1 MNAKTGKPLK
11 TRDLTTGSIPLHIR
25 DIALPSSIGLF
36 FQTMYNVVDSF
47 WAGQLSTVALAALG
61 LSFPVFL
68 LIIAT
73 GGGLSR
79 GASALIANAIGAKE
93 PEKQKRFVAQSYS
106 LALTLAA
113 VLTTTGFLTS
123 TPIFRL
129 MGAEGEY
136 LAAAQA
142 YMVPIFC
149 GSIFFIAASLSN
161 AILIASGDS
170 KTYGKV
176 LVCGFLGNLFLD
188 PWFMYGGYGLPAM
201 GIAGIGWATVI
212 LIMLGSSWMVWTVI
226 QRGLLTFD
234 PWQNLLPDWKVYGE
248 ILRQALPASFNI
260 MSVALGFFV
269 TTFFLKQ
276 FGESAV
282 AAFGVTTRIEQ
293 IGLLTTV
300 GLYSAIMA
308 LVGQNNGAGNF
319 ARVHQTMRWCNRIG
333 LGMNVSIS
341 LLMFIFAEQLMR
353 IFSSDEEVV
362 SMGVTCLRVI
372 MPIEWSYVMTS
383 THLAMLQAVKRPMY
397 GLFESILRKVLLPLP
412 CLWLCVT
419 VYQWEIDWV
428 WYCVAVTNVAMTFV
442 TVVYAQMVL
451 RRLGATESPTES

>member
-1 MNAKTGKPLK
+1 MNAKTGKLPQ

-79 GASALIANAIGAKE
+79 GASALIANAIGAGE

-106 LALTLAA
+106 LGLVLAI
-113 VLTTTGFLTS
+113 VLTATGFLVS
-123 TPIFRL
+123 SPIFRM

-136 LAAAQA
+136 LEAAQA
-142 YMVPIFC
+142 YMTPIFC
-149 GSIFFIAASLSN
+149 ASIFFIAASLSN
-161 AILIASGDS
+161 AILIATGDS

-176 LVCGFLGNLFLD
+176 LVCGFLGNLILD

-201 GIAGIGWATVI
+201 GIAGVGWATLV

-226 QRGLLTFD
+226 RRGLLTFD

-269 TTFFLKQ
+269 TTYFLKQ

-319 ARVHQTMRWCNRIG
+319 ARVHETMRWCNRIG
-333 LGMNVSIS
+333 LVMNVTIS

-353 IFSSDEEVV
+353 VFSSDEEVV

-397 GLFESILRKVLLPLP
+397 GLFESILRKVLLPWP
-412 CLWLCVT
+412 CLWLCVI
-419 VYQWEIDWV
+419 VYQWEIEWV
-428 WYCVAVTNVAMTFV
+428 WYSVAVTNVAMTFV
-442 TVVYAQMVL
+442 TVAYAQTVL
-451 RRLGATESPTES
+451 RRLK

>member
-1 MNAKTGKPLK
+1 
-11 TRDLTTGSIPLHIR
+11 
-25 DIALPSSIGLF
+25 
-36 FQTMYNVVDSF
+36 MYNVVDSF
-47 WAGQLSTVALAALG
+47 YAGKLSTVALAALG

-79 GASALIANAIGAKE
+79 GASALIANAIGAGE
-93 PEKQKRFVAQSYS
+93 TEKQKRFVAQSYS
-106 LALTLAA
+106 LGFLLAL

-142 YMVPIFC
+142 YMTPIFC

-170 KTYGKV
+170 KTYSKV
-176 LVCGFLGNLFLD
+176 LISGFLGNLVLD

-212 LIMLGSSWMVWTVI
+212 LIMLGSSWMVWTVVR
-226 QRGLLTFD
+226 RGLLTFD
-234 PWQNLLPDWKVYGE
+234 PWQNLLPDWSVYSE
-248 ILRQALPASFNI
+248 ILRQAVPASFNI

-276 FGESAV
+276 FGEAAV

-300 GLYSAIMA
+300 GLYSSIMA

-319 ARVHQTMRWCNRIG
+319 ERVHETMRWCNRIG
-333 LGMNVSIS
+333 LAMNLTIS
-341 LLMFIFAEQLMR
+341 VLMFVFAERLMR
-353 IFSSDEEVV
+353 VFSSDQEVV

-419 VYQWEIDWV
+419 LYQLPINWV
-428 WYCVAVTNVAMTFV
+428 WYCVAVTNVAMTIV
-442 TVVYAQMVL
+442 TVVYAQTML
-451 RRLGATESPTES
+451 RTLGRDGE

>member
-1 MNAKTGKPLK
+1 MNATPRKPPQSK
-11 TRDLTTGSIPLHIR
+11 DLTTGPILWHIR

-79 GASALIANAIGAKE
+79 GASALIANAIGAGE
-93 PEKQKRFVAQSYS
+93 TEKQKRFVAQSYS
-106 LALTLAA
+106 LGLLLAA
-113 VLTTTGFLTS
+113 VLTTTGLLVA
-123 TPIFRL
+123 TPIFRM

-136 LAAAQA
+136 LSTAQA
-142 YMVPIFC
+142 YMTPIFC
-149 GSIFFIAASLSN
+149 GAVFFIMASLSN

-170 KTYGKV
+170 ITYGKV
-176 LVCGFLGNLFLD
+176 LVCGFLGNLVLD
-188 PWFMYGGYGLPAM
+188 PWFMFGGYGLPAM

-212 LIMLGSSWMVWTVI
+212 LIMLGSSYMVWTVI
-226 QRGLLTFD
+226 KRGLLTFD
-234 PWQNLLPDWKVYGE
+234 PWQNLLPDWRVYGE
-248 ILRQALPASFNI
+248 ILQQALPASFNI
-260 MSVALGFFV
+260 LSVALGFFV

-276 FGESAV
+276 FGETAV

-319 ARVHQTMRWCNRIG
+319 ARVHETMKWCNRIG
-333 LGMNVSIS
+333 LTMNLTIS

-353 IFSSDEEVV
+353 IFTSDQEVI

-412 CLWLCVT
+412 CLWICVT
-419 VYQWEIDWV
+419 LYQLEIDWV
-428 WYCVAVTNVAMTFV
+428 WYCVAATNVAMTIV
-442 TVVYAQMVL
+442 TVFYAQVVL
-451 RRLGATESPTES
+451 RRLK

>member
-1 MNAKTGKPLK
+1 MQTQ
-11 TRDLTTGSIPLHIR
+11 DLTTGSISRHIR
-25 DIALPSSIGLF
+25 NIAVPSSIGLF

-47 WAGQLSTVALAALG
+47 YAGQLSTVALAALG

-79 GASALIANAIGAKE
+79 GSSALIANAIGAGD
-93 PEKQKRFVAQSYS
+93 PEKQHRLIAQAYS
-106 LALTLAA
+106 LGVIVAITVSIAGLVFA
-113 VLTTTGFLTS
+113 
-123 TPIFRL
+123 TPLFKL
-129 MGAEGEY
+129 MGADGQY
-136 LAAAQA
+136 LAAAQS
-142 YMVPIFC
+142 YMTPIFY
-149 GSIFFIAASLSN
+149 GSVFFIASSLSN
-161 AILIASGDS
+161 AVLIATGDS

-176 LVCGFLGNLFLD
+176 LVVGFCGNLVLD

-201 GIAGIGWATVI
+201 GIAGIAWATVV
-212 LIMLGSSWMVWTVI
+212 LLAAGSSFMVMTVMR
-226 QRGLLTFD
+226 RGLLSLR
-234 PWQNLLPDWKVYGE
+234 PWQNLLPDFKVYAE

-269 TTFFLKQ
+269 VTYFLKLY
-276 FGESAV
+276 GEAAV

-308 LVGQNNGAGNF
+308 LVGQNNGAQNF
-319 ARVHQTMRWCNRIG
+319 ERVHETMRLCNRWG
-333 LGMNVSIS
+333 LILNVTIS
-341 LLMFIFAEQLMR
+341 AFMFIFARQVMM
-353 IFSSDEEVV
+353 IFSDDNEVITI
-362 SMGVTCLRVI
+362 GVGFLRII

-412 CLWLCVT
+412 FLWLFVSL
-419 VYQWEIDWV
+419 QGRPIDWI
-428 WYCVAVTNVAMTFV
+428 WYSIAGTNVFMTII
-442 TVVYAQMVL
+442 TIIYAQTVL
-451 RRLGATESPTES
+451 RRLR